1 MNKKRIFMIK
11 YGDGYYVFK
20 LEHLLASINKTKY
33 SLSKELDIEYKVIN
47 RYAHGDLTRFDAGV
61 IAKICDYCNC
71 SLDDIIE
78 YVPNEEIIENL
89 EFAKDE
95 S

>member
-1 MNKKRIFMIK
+1 MIK

-47 RYAHGDLTRFDAGV
+47 RYAHGDQ
-61 IAKICDYCNC
+61 
-71 SLDDIIE
+71 
-78 YVPNEEIIENL
+78 NL
-89 EFAKDE
+89 EFTKDE